1 MRAPHL
7 TRRRH
12 MRYALI
18 CPIDLLEHLVEGLT
32 LPGEAPVFL
41 VERPA
46 VRQRLARMGHHA
58 VTGDLDDPDVYRQ
71 AVRGS
76 RGPAVIGVPPRRLV
90 RLAATVAAAL
100 PDLPLLALTPDDRPV
115 PGATTVPLAAFGE
128 DVIRPALER
137 AFVRARVD
145 RIRAQFEGAER
156 VLILMQDDPDPDAIA
171 SAFAL
176 KALLGRSTSAPLCTF
191 GTITRP
197 ENVAMC
203 KILEIEVEEIDARA
217 LAQFDR
223 AALVDVQPSFLEEI
237 LGEVD
242 LVIDHHPV
250 ERPIKARL
258 KDVRPSY
265 GATSTILVE
274 YLRAADVKISQR
286 LATALLYGIKSD
298 TLGLERGGTKADLD
312 AFSYLYLLA
321 NHNALRRIERPE
333 LSEAAL
339 DVLAQGL
346 TRRRIVRG
354 VFFSHLGRVATVD
367 QIPQFAD
374 FGLQAE
380 GVEWSVVSGIVGDE
394 VHISVRNVGYVRSAG
409 DVVRAAFG
417 DVGSAGGH
425 RTMAKAV
432 VSLERLTRGGEESR
446 PERRCENRIVRRF
459 LRALAPNGRS

>member
-1 MRAPHL
+1 
-7 TRRRH
+7 

-18 CPIDLLEHLVEGLT
+18 CPIDLLEHLVEGMS

-41 VERPA
+41 VERSA
-46 VRQRLARMGHHA
+46 ARARLARMGHHA
-58 VTGDLDDPDVYRQ
+58 VAGDLADPDFYPQ
-71 AVRGS
+71 ALRGT
-76 RGPAVIGVPPRRLV
+76 RGAAVIGVPPRRLA
-90 RLAATVAAAL
+90 RLAAIVAAAL
-100 PDLPLLALTPDDRPV
+100 PDVPLLAVTADDRPV

-128 DVIRPALER
+128 HVIRPALDR
-137 AFVRARVD
+137 ACIRSRAD
-145 RIRAQFEGAER
+145 RIRAHFEGAER

-176 KALLGRSTSAPLCTF
+176 KTLLGRSTSAPLCTF

-223 AALVDVQPSFLEEI
+223 VALVDVQPSFLEEI
-237 LGEVD
+237 PHEVD

-250 ERPIKARL
+250 ERPIKARI

-274 YLRAADVKISQR
+274 YLRAADVKITQR

-312 AFSYLYLLA
+312 AFSFLYLLA

-339 DVLAQGL
+339 DTLAQGL

-432 VSLERLTRGGEESR
+432 VSVERLTRGGAETR

-459 LRALAPNGRS
+459 LRALAPTGRG